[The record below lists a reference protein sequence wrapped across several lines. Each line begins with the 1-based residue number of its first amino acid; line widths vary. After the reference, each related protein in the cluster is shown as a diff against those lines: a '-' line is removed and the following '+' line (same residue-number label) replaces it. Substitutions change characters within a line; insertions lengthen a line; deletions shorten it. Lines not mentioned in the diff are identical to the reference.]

1 MRQVHLAVPL
11 ALAIVVAGCAAP
23 EGPAEPLEQSAVQGG
38 QGQGGG
44 NVNNAPPQWQAFSG
58 SLATADN
65 SGATVEVFTGRLFD
79 PNAERD
85 LQRITITRGGVV
97 SGAATRTITPQ
108 EASAPGGE
116 PGSFD
121 AAGFKVWSDQPNDG
135 ILHVKYRFTFP
146 LGTPPGTATF
156 TPSVEDKKNPAVQ
169 GPADSTTVTLYS
181 LLTVAPDP
189 VGPTGA
195 AQAGAGW
202 GQWSAAPGAT
212 NVEGTNFIKITNN
225 GQVAGAQVVLDFTE
239 AAFVGATDAN
249 FSVPIANNVEFA
261 WWEDKTPLASAPNEG
276 TYAWLPANADGSVTV
291 QFSGLGNI
299 IYAKYRVKALPAVLD
314 AQSYGASYTA
324 TEL

>member
-1 MRQVHLAVPL
+1 MRHHFAVPL

-23 EGPAEPLEQSAVQGG
+23 QGAEPLDPSAVQGG

-44 NVNNAPPQWQAFSG
+44 NVTNAPPAWQAFTG
-58 SLATADN
+58 SLSTADN
-65 SGATVEVFTGRLFD
+65 SGSSIEVFTGRVLD
-79 PNAERD
+79 PNGERD
-85 LQRITITRGGVV
+85 LVTLTIARSGVV
-97 SGAATRTITPQ
+97 SGNSSHTITPQ
-108 EASAPGGE
+108 EANIPGAE
-116 PGSFD
+116 P
-121 AAGFKVWSDQPNDG
+121 AAFGADGFKVWTDQPNDG
-135 ILHVKYRFTFP
+135 VLHVKYRYTFP

-156 TPSVEDKKNPAVQ
+156 TPRVEDKAHPPVQ
-169 GPADSTTVTLYS
+169 GPSDSTTVTLFS

-189 VGPTGA
+189 VGPSGN
-195 AQAGAGW
+195 AQPGAGW

-225 GQVAGAQVVLDFTE
+225 GQVAGAQVVVDFTE
-239 AAFVGATDAN
+239 AAFVGQADLN
-249 FSVPIANNVEFA
+249 FTVPIASNVEFA
-261 WWEDKTPLASAPNEG
+261 WWEDKTPLVTAPNEG
-276 TYAWLPANADGSVTV
+276 TFAWLPANSDGSVTV